1 MARRPDLPEQGLQGE
16 GPTGNENRKSWA
28 PGEPPQHDVP
38 DPAPAGP
45 LGRTADL
52 LMLTPQ
58 GLYCPAG
65 GFHIDPLRPVER
77 ALVTHGHA
85 DHARAGH
92 GHVLATAET
101 LAIMAARY
109 GENFAGSSQAA
120 APGVSLAIGHTTVSF
135 FPAGHVLGSAQIL
148 IEARDAAGRL
158 TRLVASGDYKREAD
172 PTCAAFELV
181 PCDIF
186 ITEATFALPIFRHP
200 PAGAEIARLL
210 QSLHLFPERTHLV
223 GAYAL
228 GKAQRLIALLRAA
241 GYDAPIYMHGAIEKI
256 TALYQRFGI
265 NLGDVRPVP
274 ARDGRGGGDF
284 PGAIVLCPPGAL
296 QDRWSRRFADP
307 AHALAS
313 GWMRTRARAR
323 QRGVE
328 LPLVISDHADWPD
341 LCRTVVE
348 TGAEEIRITHGQ
360 EDALAHWCAT
370 RGLTALPLHLLGY
383 GDDDAAAV
391 EETAP
396 GAATG
401 GAAS

>member
-1 MARRPDLPEQGLQGE
+1 MAQRRASPDQDLPDNILPEQDNSGRR
-16 GPTGNENRKSWA
+16 PMTGRRA
-28 PGEPPQHDVP
+28 
-38 DPAPAGP
+38 
-45 LGRTADL
+45 ADL
-52 LMLTPQ
+52 LTITPQ

-65 GFHIDPLRPVER
+65 DFHIDPLRPVAR

-92 GHVLATAET
+92 GRVLATAET
-101 LAIMAARY
+101 LAIMGVRY
-109 GENFAGSSQAA
+109 GDNFAGSSQTAS
-120 APGVSLAIGHTTVSF
+120 PGVSLAIGNATVTF

-148 IEARDAAGRL
+148 IEARDVAGRL

-200 PAGAEIARLL
+200 PADAEIARLL
-210 QSLHLFPERTHLV
+210 QSLRLFPERAHLL

-241 GYDAPIYMHGAIEKI
+241 GYDAPIYMHGAMEKI
-256 TALYQRFGI
+256 TALYQGFGVE
-265 NLGDVRPVP
+265 LGDVRPVP
-274 ARDGRGGGDF
+274 PREGRGGGDL

-307 AHALAS
+307 VHGLAS

-328 LPLVISDHADWPD
+328 LPLVISDHAGWPD

-383 GDDDAAAV
+383 GDDDAAAA
-391 EETAP
+391 EEAVTDAAAI
-396 GAATG
+396 GAAP
-401 GAAS
+401 